1 MALKDN
7 EGKKYTN
14 EHPKFS
20 IETNKAEVGNVK
32 EATYRPGVNYRDLE
46 KLPASSIKD
55 KLEKKLG
62 IGRGLS
68 DSLQIQGVKK
78 PFFVF
83 GYVFF
88 PMVCGRWFFGDDQA
102 APLHCGR
109 VAGTWRDIGK
119 F

>member
-46 KLPASSIKD
+46 KLPGSSIKD

-62 IGRGLS
+62 IKVMPNITL
-68 DSLQIQGVKK
+68 DEAIKLLNKK
-78 PFFVF
+78 D
-83 GYVFF
+83 
-88 PMVCGRWFFGDDQA
+88 R
-102 APLHCGR
+102 
-109 VAGTWRDIGK
+109 
-119 F
+119 